1 MGEYFVGLAGTATGE
16 KLALILALL
25 SAFAHAVFA
34 ALNKHGHDPY
44 LNRGAINVAY
54 SIMAAPF
61 ALFVFPLP
69 ERFLIPVLFASF
81 VMHLAY
87 EWMQSAAFLKG
98 AFTLVYPIARGT
110 GPLVT
115 AILAIFVFSENLEW
129 GQWAGLVLLSGAII
143 SLAGVNL
150 QEKGVDDHLKQALL
164 PSIVLAIGAG
174 IAVALYT
181 TVDAYG
187 IRITADPFTFL
198 AWFFFLG
205 GFGFPVVAFQRYKK
219 MENKPPLRPLIVRG
233 FTGAFIAFFSFA
245 MLMLAT
251 RIGKVSEAA
260 ALRETSIIFA
270 TAIGVIFFKEK
281 VGASKLGIIGLIALG
296 AILVEFA

>member
-1 MGEYFVGLAGTATGE
+1 MGEYFVELAGTESGE
-16 KLALILALL
+16 RLALVLALI
-25 SAFAHAVFA
+25 SAFAYSVFA
-34 ALNKHGHDPY
+34 ALNKHGQDPY

-69 ERFLIPVLFASF
+69 EGILVPILFASF
-81 VMHLAY
+81 LLHIAY
-87 EWMQSAAFLKG
+87 EWMQAAAYHKG

-110 GPLVT
+110 GPLIT
-115 AILAIFVFSENLEW
+115 AIFALFLFAESLGW
-129 GQWAGLVLLSGAII
+129 TQWLGLILLSGSVI
-143 SLAGVNL
+143 SLAAINL
-150 QEKGVDDHLKQALL
+150 QEKRIDNNVKSELL
-164 PSIVLAIGAG
+164 PAIYLAIGAG
-174 IAVALYT
+174 VALALYT

-205 GFGFPVVAFQRYKK
+205 GFGFPWVAYHRWKRLEQ
-219 MENKPPLRPLIVRG
+219 KPPIRPLITKG
-233 FTGAFIAFFSFA
+233 FSGALIAFISFA
-245 MLMLAT
+245 TLMLAT

-270 TAIGVIFFKEK
+270 TGIGVIFFKEK
-281 VGASKLGIIGLIALG
+281 VNGPKLLAIGLIALG
-296 AILVEFA
+296 AMLIEFG

>member
-1 MGEYFVGLAGTATGE
+1 MGEFFVALAGTPAGE
-16 KLALILALL
+16 NLALILALV

-34 ALNKHGHDPY
+34 ALNKQGIDPY

-54 SIMAAPF
+54 CLMAAPF

-69 ERFLIPVLFASF
+69 EGFLIPVLFASF
-81 VMHLAY
+81 LMHLAY
-87 EWMQSAAFLKG
+87 EWMQSAAFTRG

-110 GPLVT
+110 GPLIT
-115 AILAIFVFSENLEW
+115 ALLAISVFSENLDW
-129 GQWAGLVLLSGAII
+129 GQWAGLLLLSGAII
-143 SLAGVNL
+143 SLAGINL
-150 QEKGVDDHLKQALL
+150 QEKGLDGKLKAALL
-164 PSIVLAIGAG
+164 PSIILAIGAG

-205 GFGFPVVAFQRYKK
+205 GFGFPVIAYGRWRQ
-219 MENKPPLRPLIVRG
+219 MEPKPPVQPLIVRG
-233 FTGAFIAFFSFA
+233 FTGASIAFFSFA
-245 MLMLAT
+245 TLMLAT
-251 RIGKVSEAA
+251 RIGRVSEAA

-270 TAIGVIFFKEK
+270 TAIGVVFFREK
-281 VGASKLGIIGLIALG
+281 LSRLKLAAIALIAIG
-296 AILVEFA
+296 AVLVEYG